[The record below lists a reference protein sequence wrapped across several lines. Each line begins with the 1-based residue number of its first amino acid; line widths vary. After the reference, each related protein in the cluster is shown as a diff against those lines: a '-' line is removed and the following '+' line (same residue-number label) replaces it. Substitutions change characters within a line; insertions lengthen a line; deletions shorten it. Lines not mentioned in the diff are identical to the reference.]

1 MKISVIIPTF
11 NRATL
16 ILEALESVLKQ
27 TVAVEEIIIVDDGS
41 DDDTATVLQKYKDS
55 IRIVRQENKGVSAAR
70 NRGIAEAKHDWLAF
84 LDSDD
89 LWKANKL
96 ERQKET
102 LLEQPDYKICYTDE
116 EWRKDGKWK
125 NQKLIHQ
132 KFSGWIYPQCLPR
145 CIISPSSVLLHRSV
159 FKTVGLFDEALPAC
173 EDYDLWLRVTG
184 RFPVFYLPEKLI
196 VKRAGNWAQLSQ
208 NHSLD
213 RYRII
218 ALQKMLDS
226 GILQYDDEQKTRD
239 MLAEKCRVY
248 SLGCRKHNRQE
259 EAEWAETVLLK
270 FSKSVVSSKL
280 RHEHRLLE

>member
-1 MKISVIIPTF
+1 MKISVTIPTF
-11 NRATL
+11 NRAAL

-27 TVAVEEIIIVDDGS
+27 TVAVDEIIIVDDGS
-41 DDDTATVLQKYKDS
+41 DDDTAAVLQKYKDS
-55 IRIVRQENKGVSAAR
+55 IRIVCQENKGVSAAR
-70 NRGIAEAKHDWLAF
+70 NRGIAEAKYEWVAF

-89 LWKANKL
+89 LWQVNKIK
-96 ERQKET
+96 RQKEV
-102 LLEQPDYKICYTDE
+102 LHGHADSEICYTDE

-159 FKTVGLFDEALPAC
+159 FKAVGLFDESLPVC
-173 EDYDLWLRVTG
+173 EDYDLWLRVAS
-184 RFPVFYLPEKLI
+184 RFPVLYLPERLI
-196 VKRAGNWAQLSQ
+196 VKRAGSWAQLSQ

-218 ALQKMLDS
+218 ALQKILDS
-226 GILQYDDEQKTRD
+226 GTLQYDDEKKTME

-259 EAEWAETVLLK
+259 EAEWAEAVLAK
-270 FSKSVVSSKL
+270 FGNKL
-280 RHEHRLLE
+280 

>member
-11 NRATL
+11 NRAAL
-16 ILEALESVLKQ
+16 ILEALESVLRQ
-27 TVAVEEIIIVDDGS
+27 TVAVDEIIIVDDGS
-41 DDDTATVLQKYKDS
+41 DDDTAAVLQKHKDS
-55 IRIVRQENKGVSAAR
+55 IRIVCQENRGVSAAR
-70 NRGIAEAKHDWLAF
+70 NRGIAEAKYEWLAF

-89 LWKANKL
+89 LWHANKIK
-96 ERQKET
+96 RQKEA
-102 LLEQPDYKICYTDE
+102 LHGHVDSEICYTDE

-145 CIISPSSVLLHRSV
+145 CIISPSSVLLHRSI
-159 FKTVGLFDEALPAC
+159 FKTVGLFDESLPAC
-173 EDYDLWLRVTG
+173 EDYDLWLRVAG
-184 RFPVFYLPEKLI
+184 RFPVLYLPEKLI
-196 VKRAGNWAQLSQ
+196 VKRAGSWTQLSQ

-226 GILQYDDEQKTRD
+226 GTLQYDDEKKTME
-239 MLAEKCRVY
+239 MLVEKCRVY

-259 EAEWAETVLLK
+259 EAEWAGAVLLK
-270 FSKSVVSSKL
+270 YSESLKAISKQESP
-280 RHEHRLLE
+280 

>member
-11 NRATL
+11 NRAL
-16 ILEALESVLKQ
+16 LVKEALESVLRQK
-27 TVAVEEIIIVDDGS
+27 VAVDEIIIVDDGS
-41 DDDTATVLQKYKDS
+41 NDDTSRVLQKYKDA

-70 NRGIAEAKHDWLAF
+70 NRGIAEAKHEWLAF

-89 LWKANKL
+89 LWHVNKIK
-96 ERQKET
+96 RQKQA
-102 LLEQPDYKICYTDE
+102 LLEHTDYKICYTDE

-132 KFSGWIYPQCLPR
+132 KFSGWIYARCLPR

-159 FKTVGLFDEALPAC
+159 FETVGLFDESLPAC
-173 EDYDLWLRVTG
+173 EDYDLWIRVAS
-184 RFPVFYLPEKLI
+184 RFPVLYLPEKLI
-196 VKRAGNWAQLSQ
+196 IKRAGDWAQLSQ

-226 GILQYDDEQKTRD
+226 GILQHDDEKETIK

-248 SLGCRKHNRQE
+248 SLGCRKHNRPK
-259 EAEWAETVLLK
+259 EAEWAETIYTEYSGK
-270 FSKSVVSSKL
+270 F
-280 RHEHRLLE
+280 